1 MPLIRKIESTSPN
14 MNLQLWKVEEP
25 VDYFYSNIGRLS
37 PAAKEELDSIHH
49 EKRRLEWLS
58 VRWLLMNILKE
69 YDLPIERLDKDEYG
83 KPYLIDSSLH
93 LSISHAFPY
102 VAAIVDTREPTG
114 VDIEAPK
121 EKIIGIAKKFMHPDE
136 LSYVKEDVF
145 QLTLYWCAKEA
156 LYKIF
161 GRKQVTFRKNL
172 LIDPIGN
179 VEKDDAVDINGK
191 IFVNTNNLWH
201 YRLHGHV
208 QEDLVMVHKK

>member
-1 MPLIRKIESTSPN
+1 

-25 VDYFYSNIGRLS
+25 VDYFYSHIGNLS
-37 PAAKEELDSIHH
+37 PAAKDELDSIHH

-69 YDLPIERLDKDEYG
+69 YGLPIERLDKDEHG
-83 KPYLIDSSLH
+83 KPYLIESSLH

-102 VAAIVDTREPTG
+102 VAAIVDPYEPTG
-114 VDIEAPK
+114 VDIEVPK
-121 EKIIGIAKKFMHPDE
+121 GKIIHIAKKFMHANE
-136 LSYVKEDVF
+136 LIHAKEDIY

-161 GRKQVTFRKNL
+161 GRKQLQFSRDL
-172 LIDPIGN
+172 LIDPIENRG
-179 VEKDDAVDINGK
+179 AVDINGK
-191 IFVNTNNLWH
+191 IIVNQNDVRL
-201 YRLHGHV
+201 YQLHGHV

>member
-1 MPLIRKIESTSPN
+1 

-25 VDYFYSNIGRLS
+25 VDYFYNNIGKLS
-37 PAAKEELDSIHH
+37 PAAEAELDSIHH

-102 VAAIVDTREPTG
+102 VAAIVDPCEPTG

-121 EKIIGIAKKFMHPDE
+121 DKILRISKKFMHVDE
-136 LSYVKEDVF
+136 LTSAEEDKF
-145 QLTLYWCAKEA
+145 QLTLYWCAKEV

-161 GRKQVTFRKNL
+161 GRKQLQFRRDL
-172 LIDPIGN
+172 LIDPIEN
-179 VEKDDAVDINGK
+179 NRTVDIKGR
-191 IFVNTNNLWH
+191 IIVNLEDVRH
-201 YRLHGHV
+201 YQLHGHV